1 LGACRFWL
9 RSHRELGSSGVCG
22 FWLRS
27 EREMASY
34 LLEDFVGNGV
44 LKDQVDMLLADGWDD
59 VPTLKMMTPE
69 DMDLLQLSQF
79 HRVICCCILLS
90 TTTSSLLLV
99 ASSFLP
105 KL

>member
-1 LGACRFWL
+1 
-9 RSHRELGSSGVCG
+9 
-22 FWLRS
+22 
-27 EREMASY
+27 MASY

-44 LKDQVDMLLADGWDD
+44 LKDQVDVLSADGWDD

-69 DMDLLQLSQF
+69 DMDLLQLTQF
-79 HRVICCCILLS
+79 HRVICCRILLS

-99 ASSFLP
+99 ASSFLR